1 MPTTEHDG
9 LTIAY
14 GWDAPLGYF
23 YLTVQRGDDLL
34 YSNCD
39 DPAATSG
46 TYGGGLTLHQLQ
58 ARLGNHGLTLS
69 PDDLDALAGTVRRA
83 APRAPILTRL
93 LRDLNNP
100 PEPS

>member
-1 MPTTEHDG
+1 MPTTERAE

-39 DPAATSG
+39 DPDATSG

-58 ARLGNHGLTLS
+58 ARLGDHGLTLS

-83 APRAPILTRL
+83 SPRAPILTRL
-93 LRDLNNP
+93 LRDLNGS
-100 PEPS
+100 ERKS